1 MSEEFRNLPQVD
13 RLIDALGPASG
24 AGAGGEPHALKA
36 AAARRVIAEAR
47 AAIGGGAPAPT
58 MEQLAASASR
68 LLAAGRRRRVVPV
81 VNATGVLLHTN
92 LGRAPM
98 GRRQLDAVAAV
109 AAGYS
114 NLEFDL
120 AEGRRGSRYDHAR
133 ELLTALTGAEAA
145 LVVNNN
151 AAAVLLVLACVA
163 RGREV
168 VISRGELI
176 EIGGEFR
183 IPAILEESG
192 ATLREVGTT
201 NRTHLRDYR
210 EAIGE
215 STAAVMKVHP
225 SNYQVVGF
233 TASVPGRELAEL
245 AHAASGGGIPLI
257 HDIGSGL
264 LRHSIAGRQLPWL
277 AEEPTV
283 EASLADGAD
292 VVTFSGDKLLGG
304 PQAGLIAGRAEIIAA
319 MEHSPLLR
327 TYRVDKTT
335 LAALET
341 TLLTYLEGREDELPL
356 WSMGLLAPS
365 EIEARAAAVRSAL
378 LQSLLQR
385 GGDVDAKVELVD
397 GFSTTG
403 GGSAPT
409 SRIPTVLLEVAPRS
423 WAVAA
428 VRKALIDG
436 DPPVVARVEED
447 RLVLDLR
454 TVAPDQ
460 DATVAEALCRALSSD
475 SAG

>member
-1 MSEEFRNLPQVD
+1 MEAFRHLPQVD
-13 RLIDALGPASG
+13 RLIDALGT
-24 AGAGGEPHALKA
+24 GEPHPFKA
-36 AAARRVIAEAR
+36 AAARRVIDEAR
-47 AAIGGGAPAPT
+47 AAIAGGAPAPSIG
-58 MEQLAASASR
+58 ELAAAATR
-68 LLAAGRRRRVVPV
+68 LLEAGRRRRVVPV

-92 LGRAPM
+92 LGRSPM
-98 GRRQLDAVAAV
+98 GRRQLDAVEAV
-109 AAGYS
+109 SAGYS

-133 ELLTALTGAEAA
+133 ELLTTLTGAEAA

-151 AAAVLLVLACVA
+151 AAAVLLVLACLA

-201 NRTHLRDYR
+201 NRTHLKDYR
-210 EAIGE
+210 EAIGDT
-215 STAAVMKVHP
+215 TAAVMKVHP

-233 TASVPGRELAEL
+233 TTSVVGRDLAEL
-245 AHAASGGGIPLI
+245 AHAARPCGIPLI

-283 EASLADGAD
+283 AASLADGAD
-292 VVTFSGDKLLGG
+292 AVTFSGDKLLGG
-304 PQAGLIAGRAEIIAA
+304 PQAGLIVGRAEIIAA

-335 LAALET
+335 LAALEA

-356 WSMGLLAPS
+356 WSMALLAPS
-365 EIEARAAAVRSAL
+365 EIETRSAAVRSAV
-378 LQSLLQR
+378 
-385 GGDVDAKVELVD
+385 GDAEAKIELVD

-409 SRIPTVLLEVAPRS
+409 SRIPTVLLEIAPRS
-423 WAVAA
+423 RAVAD
-428 VRKALIDG
+428 VRRDLIDG
-436 DPPVVARVEED
+436 APPVIARIEGE

-460 DATVAEALCRALSSD
+460 DAMVTTALRRTLRT
-475 SAG
+475 GPQH

>member
-1 MSEEFRNLPQVD
+1 LNEGFRQLPQVD
-13 RLIDALGPASG
+13 RLIDALGTNEG
-24 AGAGGEPHALKA
+24 AGEPHALKA
-36 AAARRVIAEAR
+36 AAARRVIDEAR
-47 AAIGGGAPAPT
+47 VAIGEGAPAPS
-58 MEQLAASASR
+58 MEQLAASATR
-68 LLAAGRRRRVVPV
+68 LLEAGRRRRLVPV

-98 GRRQLDAVAAV
+98 GRRQLDAVEAV
-109 AAGYS
+109 STGYS

-133 ELLTALTGAEAA
+133 ELLTTLTGAEAA

-151 AAAVLLVLACVA
+151 AAAVLLVLATVA

-183 IPAILEESG
+183 IPAILQESG

-210 EAIGE
+210 EAIGG

-233 TASVPGRELAEL
+233 TKSVTGRELAEL
-245 AHAASGGGIPLI
+245 AHAAPGGGIPLI

-264 LRHSIAGRQLPWL
+264 LRHGIAGRQLPWL

-304 PQAGLIAGRAEIIAA
+304 PQAGLIVGRAEIIAA

-335 LAALET
+335 LAALEA
-341 TLLTYLEGREDELPL
+341 TLLAYLEGREEELPL
-356 WSMGLLAPS
+356 WSMALLAPS
-365 EIEARAAAVRSAL
+365 EIETRAAAVRSL
-378 LQSLLQR
+378 LLSQPSQ

-409 SRIPTVLLEVAPRS
+409 SRIPTVLLEIAPRTR
-423 WAVAA
+423 AVAA
-428 VRKALIDG
+428 VRADLIGG
-436 DPPVVARVEED
+436 DPPVVARLEED

-454 TVAPDQ
+454 TVAPEQ
-460 DATVAEALCRALSSD
+460 DATVAEALRRVLATD
-475 SAG
+475 TAG

>member
-1 MSEEFRNLPQVD
+1 MEGFRQLPQVD
-13 RLIDALGPASG
+13 RLIDALGTNEG
-24 AGAGGEPHALKA
+24 AAEPHALKA
-36 AAARRVIAEAR
+36 AAARRVIDEAR
-47 AAIGGGAPAPT
+47 VAIGEGAPAPSR
-58 MEQLAASASR
+58 EQLAASATR
-68 LLAAGRRRRVVPV
+68 LLEAGRRRRLVPV

-98 GRRQLDAVAAV
+98 GRRQLDAVEAV
-109 AAGYS
+109 ATGYS

-133 ELLTALTGAEAA
+133 ELLTTLTGAEAA

-151 AAAVLLVLACVA
+151 AAAVLLVLASVA

-183 IPAILEESG
+183 IPAILQESG

-233 TASVPGRELAEL
+233 TKSVTGRELAEL
-245 AHAASGGGIPLI
+245 AHAAPGGGVPLI

-264 LRHSIAGRQLPWL
+264 LRHGIGGRQLPWL
-277 AEEPTV
+277 ADEPTV

-304 PQAGLIAGRAEIIAA
+304 PQAGLIVGRAGIIAA

-335 LAALET
+335 LAALEA
-341 TLLTYLEGREDELPL
+341 TLLAYLEGREEELPL
-356 WSMGLLAPS
+356 WSMALLAPN
-365 EIEARAAAVRSAL
+365 EIETRAAAVRSL
-378 LQSLLQR
+378 LLSQPSQ

-409 SRIPTVLLEVAPRS
+409 SRIPTVLLEIAPRTR
-423 WAVAA
+423 AVAA
-428 VRKALIDG
+428 VRADLIGG
-436 DPPVVARVEED
+436 DPPVVARLEED

-454 TVAPDQ
+454 TVAPEQ
-460 DATVAEALCRALSSD
+460 DATVAEALRRVLSTD
-475 SAG
+475 TAG